1 MFGLEVQR
9 DISVK
14 LGLASLA
21 CVLVDH
27 LAVDMRAFMLE

>member
-21 CVLVDH
+21 CVFIDH
-27 LAVDMRAFMLE
+27 LAADMRAFMLE